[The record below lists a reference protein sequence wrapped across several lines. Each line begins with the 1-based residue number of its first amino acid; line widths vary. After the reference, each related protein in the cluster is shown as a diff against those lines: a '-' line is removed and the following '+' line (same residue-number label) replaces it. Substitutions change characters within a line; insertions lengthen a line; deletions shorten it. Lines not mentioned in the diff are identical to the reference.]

1 MAPTTCIILKGADP
15 RRDSLLDLVRHYGFS
30 HALLVDAAGCGRR
43 WPGLEV
49 EAVSSVGLGAE
60 LLDRLGESEDI
71 VMLIDAERRLAG
83 FNWLDLVPRLASRP
97 QSRSAVAFLADEP
110 NTAVAALVGRTAIRT
125 LRPLDPLAGLAESCD
140 SVTVHYDAA
149 EPVPGKPR
157 PAVFFDRDG
166 VINADHG
173 YVGDASR
180 FVFLPDAIAGV
191 KVANDRGALA
201 FLVTN
206 QSGVARGYYTEQDV
220 VRLHHDMAREM
231 RRHGAHFDDIRV
243 CPHLPDGVVAAYRR
257 ACHCRKPEPG
267 MLLDLMQ
274 HWSVDRARSV
284 MIGDKESDLEAA
296 QAAGLTGM
304 LYRGGPLTD
313 LVTASLKQV

>member
-1 MAPTTCIILKGADP
+1 MMAPMVCVVLKGADP
-15 RRDSLLDLVRHYGFS
+15 SRATLLDDVRRYGFH
-30 HALLVDAAGCGRR
+30 HAILVDAAEPGRS

-49 EAVSSVGLGAE
+49 EALSSVRLGAE
-60 LLDRLGESEDI
+60 LQDRLREPDDT
-71 VMLIDAERRLAG
+71 VMLIDAGNRLAG

-97 QSRSAVAFLADEP
+97 QSSSAVALLADEP
-110 NTAVAALVGRTAIRT
+110 NTAVAALVRRSAIGT
-125 LRPLDPLAGLAESCD
+125 LRPLDPLAGLAEGLD
-140 SVTVHYDAA
+140 SVTVHYGAA
-149 EPVPGKPR
+149 ETVSGKPR

-173 YVGDASR
+173 YVGDVSR

-191 KVANDRGALA
+191 KAANDRGALA

-220 VRLHHDMAREM
+220 VRLHHHMAREM
-231 RRHGAHFDDIRV
+231 RRHGAHFDDVRI
-243 CPHLPDGVVAAYRR
+243 CPHLPDGVVAAYRLV
-257 ACHCRKPEPG
+257 CPCRKPEPG

-274 HWSVDRARSV
+274 HWSVDRTRSV
-284 MIGDKESDLEAA
+284 MIGDKESDIAAA

-304 LYRGGPLTD
+304 LYRGGRLTD
-313 LVTASLKQV
+313 LVIASLA